1 MESAISFIINGQPSL
16 GILHQPDNSRDTAV
30 LIVVGGPQYRVGSH
44 RQFVQLSRFLAQQSI
59 ISLRF
64 DCRGMGDAAGA
75 KQPFEQ
81 LDDDIRA
88 ATDALLENCP
98 QVKKVVIWGL
108 CDAAS
113 AALLYAHQDPRI
125 SGLVLLNP
133 WLKNEQA
140 MAKSMVKYY
149 YLQRLLSKDFW
160 RKLLTGK
167 VNVGDSLK
175 DAQGFVSDSMQQTES
190 DEGSYQQRMLA
201 GAQRFNGPVCLILSG
216 NDLTA
221 REFSE
226 QAQSNKQWK
235 KFVEQCQLH
244 RLEKADHTFSS
255 QMFKHEVE
263 KITKQFICKID
274 PQLNH

>member
-1 MESAISFIINGQPSL
+1 MESAISFSINNQPSL
-16 GILHQPDNSRDTAV
+16 GILHTPENPKDTAM
-30 LIVVGGPQYRVGSH
+30 LLVVGGPQYRVGSH

-113 AALLYAHQDPRI
+113 AAILYAHQDPRI
-125 SGLVLLNP
+125 AGLILLNP

-149 YLQRLLSKDFW
+149 YLQRLLSKGFW
-160 RKLLTGK
+160 RKLFTGK
-167 VNVGDSLK
+167 VNVGGSLK

-190 DEGSYQQRMLA
+190 GEGSYQQRMLA
-201 GAQRFNGPVCLILSG
+201 NAQKFNGRVCLILSG

-226 QAQSNKQWK
+226 QAQSNKEWYK
-235 KFVEQCQLH
+235 IVKQCQLH
-244 RLEKADHTFSS
+244 KLEKADHTFSS
-255 QMFKHEVE
+255 QEFKHSVE
-263 KITKQFICKID
+263 KISLEFISGLVEVKI
-274 PQLNH
+274 